1 VAFFSIES
9 KYMALLK
16 ACAKAIW
23 LCKLLQDLGF
33 FQLEPTTIYI
43 DNQSAIALSLN
54 SKFPPEV
61 NT

>member
-1 VAFFSIES
+1 
-9 KYMALLK
+9 MALLK